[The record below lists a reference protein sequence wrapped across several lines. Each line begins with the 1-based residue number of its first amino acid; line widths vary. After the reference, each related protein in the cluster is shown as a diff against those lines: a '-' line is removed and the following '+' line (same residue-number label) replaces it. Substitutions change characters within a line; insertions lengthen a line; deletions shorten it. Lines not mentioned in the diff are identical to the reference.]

1 MKMNSCILII
11 LLLPLLLLSS
21 CNNKSQQAEPI
32 NEKVKVQV
40 VRLEEREVEQVVVFT
55 ATVQAEAVNNIAP
68 QTAVRIK
75 KVYVE
80 VGDHV
85 RAGQKL
91 ADMDAANLTQAYLQL
106 DNARIEFER
115 VDELYKVGG
124 ISKAEW
130 DIKKLTYDL
139 AVTACENQ
147 VENTTLNSPIS
158 GMVTRRNYDSGDMYV
173 MGAPIYVVEQIK
185 PVKLLVNVSESF
197 FTRVKKDMEV
207 DVMLDVYGEEIFKG
221 RVKLVYPTI
230 DPQTRTFPVEIQ
242 IENKDE
248 RVRPGMFARVT
259 FNYDRVVRVTLPDRA
274 VMKQSGAAD
283 RYVYICREGQAHYR
297 KVILGRR
304 VGDEFEVIEGVERGE
319 VVVVSGMNRLNSGT
333 EVEIVKE

>member
-1 MKMNSCILII
+1 MNSYILMVS
-11 LLLPLLLLSS
+11 LLPLLLLSS
-21 CNNKSQQAEPI
+21 CNNKSQQTEQT

-40 VRLEEREVEQVVVFT
+40 VTLEEREIEQVVAFT
-55 ATVQAEAVNNIAP
+55 ATVQAETVNNIAP

-91 ADMDAANLTQAYLQL
+91 ADMDGANLTQAHLQL

-115 VDELYKVGG
+115 VDQLYRVGG

-130 DIKKLTYDL
+130 DAKKLAYDL
-139 AVTACENQ
+139 AVTACDNL

-185 PVKLLVNVSESF
+185 PVKLLVNVSESL
-197 FTRVKKDMEV
+197 FTQVNNDMEV
-207 DVMLDVYGEEIFKG
+207 DVVLDVYGEEVFKG

-259 FNYDRVVRVTLPDRA
+259 FNYDNVVRVTLPDRA

-283 RYVYICREGQAHYR
+283 RYVYICKEGQAHYR
-297 KVILGRR
+297 KVVLGRR
-304 VGDEFEVIEGVERGE
+304 VGDEFEVVEGVERGD